1 MTTELWKCSKTVR
14 GEVLNKLKYLSKQIQ
29 DRKATIQINRNTIEY
44 HEHELKKLQE
54 EIDKLQKEYKL

>member
-1 MTTELWKCSKTVR
+1 MSTELWKCNKTVR
-14 GEVLNKLKYLSKQIQ
+14 GEVLDKWKRLKEQIQ

-54 EIDKLQKEYKL
+54 ELDKLQKEYKL